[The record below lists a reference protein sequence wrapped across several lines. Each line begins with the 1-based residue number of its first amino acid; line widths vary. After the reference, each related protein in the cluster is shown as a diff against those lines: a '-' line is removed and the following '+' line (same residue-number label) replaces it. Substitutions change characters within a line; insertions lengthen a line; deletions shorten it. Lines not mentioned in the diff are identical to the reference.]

1 MVGDAHPATMR
12 LGIVSDTHG
21 HLGRT
26 QQAVRQL
33 EESNVEQVIHCGD
46 VGSSEIPALFATWP
60 THFVRGNVDH
70 DARLRAAVEA
80 AGKTYHGAFGG
91 LEIEGVAIAFL
102 HGDDERLLEAT
113 IAGGQWRLVC
123 HGHTHVARIQERSS
137 TLVLNPG
144 ALFRANPHS
153 IAVVELPQLAAEIL
167 VLSP

>member
-1 MVGDAHPATMR
+1 MR

-21 HLGRT
+21 HLAYT
-26 QQAVRQL
+26 QQAVRKL
-33 EESNVEQVIHCGD
+33 GELNVTQVIHCGD
-46 VGSSEIPALFATWP
+46 VGSSDIPALFAPWP
-60 THFVRGNVDH
+60 THFVCGNVDH
-70 DARLRAAVEA
+70 DARLRRAVEA
-80 AGKTYHGAFGG
+80 AGKAYHGAFGG

-123 HGHTHVARIQERSS
+123 HGHTHVARIQQRGP

-153 IAVVELPQLAAEIL
+153 IAAVELPQLAAEIIAL
-167 VLSP
+167 PPSP